1 MEGKSQ
7 KLRSGVL
14 HGLMTQASK
23 CTHQMREWKT
33 NQQRAQTAELKGVQ
47 NISSPP
53 SKIHSGMDIK
63 HLTVWDI

>member
-7 KLRSGVL
+7 MLRSGVL

-23 CTHQMREWKT
+23 CTYQMRERKT
-33 NQQRAQTAELKGVQ
+33 SQQRAQRAELKGVQ

-53 SKIHSGMDIK
+53 SKMHWNG
-63 HLTVWDI
+63 T